1 MEARKLAETRAAPI
15 QLSIRIRHPSID
27 PQEISA
33 ALDLEPEH
41 FFKAGEARTPRAKGL
56 IAGRHTQSY
65 WLAPVT
71 AKTWSEQIEPSFLAA
86 IAARNPGWKSA
97 LLEEEWRKAIQGL
110 RDENVEAV
118 LLYFLMRL
126 NSHQAFLQRIQA
138 DGGDVSLIL
147 LIERE
152 SAADFT
158 LPPSVCGQLAQ
169 LGVSID
175 FRFV

>member
-1 MEARKLAETRAAPI
+1 MEARKLTEAKAAPI
-15 QLSIRIRHPSID
+15 QMSLRIRHPSID
-27 PQEISA
+27 PQEISV
-33 ALDLEPEH
+33 ALELEPEH
-41 FFKAGEARTPRAKGL
+41 FFKAGETRTPRAKGQ

-71 AKTWSEQIEPSFLAA
+71 AKSWSDQIEPSFLAA
-86 IAARNPGWKSA
+86 IAARHPGWESA
-97 LLEEEWRKAIQGL
+97 LPEEEWRKAIQGL

-126 NSHQAFLQRIQA
+126 GLRQTFLQRVQT
-138 DGGDVSLIL
+138 DGGDVSLIML
-147 LIERE
+147 MERE

-158 LPPSVCGQLAQ
+158 LPTSVSGQLAK
-169 LGVSID
+169 LGVSIE

>member
-1 MEARKLAETRAAPI
+1 MEARKLAETKATPI
-15 QLSIRIRHPSID
+15 QLSIRIRHPCID

-33 ALDLEPEH
+33 ALGLEPDH
-41 FFKAGEARTPRAKGL
+41 CFKAGEARTPRAKGQV
-56 IAGRHTQSY
+56 AGRHTQSY

-71 AKTWSEQIEPSFLAA
+71 AKTWSQQIEPSFLAA
-86 IAARNPGWKSA
+86 LAARNPGWKPQI
-97 LLEEEWRKAIQGL
+97 LEKGWRKAIQDL
-110 RDENVEAV
+110 RDENVESV

-126 NSHQAFLQRIQA
+126 NAHLAFLQRIQA
-138 DGGDVSLIL
+138 EGGDVSLIL

-158 LPPSVCGQLAQ
+158 LPPAVFSQLAQ
-169 LGVSID
+169 LGVSTD